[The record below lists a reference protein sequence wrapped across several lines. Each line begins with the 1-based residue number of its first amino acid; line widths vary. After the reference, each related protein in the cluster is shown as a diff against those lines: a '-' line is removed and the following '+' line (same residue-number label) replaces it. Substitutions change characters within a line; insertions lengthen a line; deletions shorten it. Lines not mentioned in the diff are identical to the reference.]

1 MSGQFNR
8 EEFDRLAAQ
17 FRYVITDMICR
28 SGSGHLGGSLSLTE
42 IIITLY
48 WRILRHDPANPKW
61 EERDRLIMS
70 KGHAGPV
77 LYVALAYRGFFD
89 KRLLATLN
97 ADGTMLPSHVDRLRT
112 PGVDMTAG
120 SLGQGLS
127 CAVGFALAAR
137 MRGQKHHVYCIIGD
151 GESDEGMIWEAAM
164 FAGHH
169 RLDNLIA
176 ICDYNKLQIDGF
188 TDEVLTLEPLAD
200 KWRAFNWEVLEM
212 DGHDWDDI
220 YQTINRAKAVT
231 GKPTMIIAHT
241 VKARDCC
248 VVENMPDSHNI
259 KVPDQETYDKFM
271 RALRVQECELPY

>member
-1 MSGQFNR
+1 MSEDFDR
-8 EEFDRLAAQ
+8 EQFDRLAGE
-17 FRYVITDMICR
+17 FRYIITDMICR
-28 SGSGHLGGSLSLTE
+28 SGSGHLGGSLSLVE

-48 WRILRHDPANPKW
+48 WRILRHDPNNPRW
-61 EERDRLIMS
+61 ERRDRFIMS

-89 KRLLATLN
+89 KKLLATLN

-137 MRGQKHHVYCIIGD
+137 MRGQEHDVYCIIGD
-151 GESDEGMIWEAAM
+151 GETDEGMIWEAAM

-169 RLDNLIA
+169 KLDNLIA

-188 TDEVLTLEPLAD
+188 TDQVITLEPLAD

-220 YQTINRAKAVT
+220 YRTINQARAVR
-231 GKPTMIIAHT
+231 GKPAMIIAHT

-248 VVENMPDSHNI
+248 VVENLPDSHNI

-271 RALRVQECELPY
+271 RALRVQVPQLPY